1 MFEMLVPLSVVV
13 FIKLKDDIDVSVLF
27 NSVLLVSICEDIV
40 DIAATRVVFAAGIC
54 FVGMCSFIC
63 YPNRKE
69 RERERERVR
78 TIQLNKTSRS
88 TRLVLVVFKSYDRVR
103 FFPNKNRRVL
113 ELNAP
118 RITSRISSTLS
129 LLLLSA
135 LIQRSRFSRKKK

>member
-69 RERERERVR
+69 RERERE
-78 TIQLNKTSRS
+78 S
-88 TRLVLVVFKSYDRVR
+88 TYD
-103 FFPNKNRRVL
+103 PTQQN
-113 ELNAP
+113 
-118 RITSRISSTLS
+118 I
-129 LLLLSA
+129 
-135 LIQRSRFSRKKK
+135 